1 MSKCFRPIHS
11 GGRVI
16 CQIGDPILARRSIP
30 HRRRIVMF
38 ESSAAIHN
46 LSKAHGD
53 EVNRLLRTRTGRF
66 LEAERGRTRVV

>member
-1 MSKCFRPIHS
+1 
-11 GGRVI
+11 
-16 CQIGDPILARRSIP
+16 
-30 HRRRIVMF
+30 MF